1 MAMTR
6 TAPSSSSA
14 STNGIKPE
22 CCGAAAAMKFPK
34 LEPVIRYLDSLSTR
48 ADLKVLSG
56 LLSKLEISRTDIA
69 PACVFGT
76 RGYKRNTI
84 AESAW
89 YELLALC
96 WHSGDRTPIHD
107 HQGVSCA
114 FRVVE
119 GEGTEIRFRPTPS
132 GLICP
137 VATIAMNPGYICA
150 ADDADIHE
158 VANMQAPGQ
167 DLVTLH
173 IYSPPIKK
181 MNTYDF
187 AGGIPAESA
196 DRYRSTPDP
205 TLPC

>member
-1 MAMTR
+1 MSATSP
-6 TAPSSSSA
+6 TAPSKDACKATSVC
-14 STNGIKPE
+14 E
-22 CCGAAAAMKFPK
+22 K
-34 LEPVIRYLDSLSTR
+34 LRPIIAYLDSLSGR
-48 ADLKVLSG
+48 ADLKVLEG
-56 LLSKLEISRTDIA
+56 MLQKLDITIEDIRSN
-69 PACVFGT
+69 CIFGE

-84 AESAW
+84 SRSEW

-114 FRVVE
+114 FKVVH
-119 GEGTEIRFRPTPS
+119 GTGTEIRFRPTPS

-137 VATIAMNPGYICA
+137 AATIEMRPGYICS

-158 VANMQAPGQ
+158 VANFQGPGQ

-181 MNTYDF
+181 MNVYSFTC
-187 AGGIPAESA
+187 PAPQECA
-196 DRYRSTPDP
+196 DAYKDTP
-205 TLPC
+205 C